1 VKPARDPIMRGQP
14 GSVESLYLD
23 LLKRS
28 LTALDAG
35 PTLSLIEPIGQ
46 GFLRRA
52 LYGPVRALLNLTG
65 LALIRRIPAAQ
76 RAEGRDWPLGGDTMI
91 GIKRLDNLQE
101 CIADIVQSEVPGDLL
116 EAGVWR
122 GGAAIFMR
130 AALKVHGDSGRIV
143 WAADS
148 FQGLPAPDP
157 SRYPADAGDQHH
169 VARALVIS
177 LDEVKANFERYGL
190 LDEQVRFLP
199 GWFRDTLP
207 SAPVERLALLRLDG
221 DMYESTMLALNH
233 LYAKLECGG
242 YVIVDD
248 YGNERLPA
256 CRQAVDDYRAEHH
269 ITEPIVRIDW
279 TGAYWKRER

>member
-1 VKPARDPIMRGQP
+1 MMLP

-46 GFLRRA
+46 GSFRQA
-52 LYGPVRALLNLTG
+52 LYGPVRRLLNLSG
-65 LALIRRIPAAQ
+65 LALIRRVPAAW
-76 RAEGRDWPLGGDTMI
+76 RAEGRDWPLSGETMI

-101 CIADIVQSEVPGDLL
+101 CIADIVQSDVPGDLL

-130 AALKVHGDSGRIV
+130 AALKVYGESGRTV

-157 SRYPADAGDQHH
+157 SRHPADNGDLHH
-169 VARALVIS
+169 LARALAVS

-190 LDEQVRFLP
+190 LDEHVRFLP
-199 GWFRDTLP
+199 GFFRDTLP

-221 DMYESTMLALNH
+221 DMYESTMLTLHH
-233 LYAKLECGG
+233 LYAKVECGG

-248 YGNERLPA
+248 YGNDQLPA
-256 CRQAVDDYRAEHH
+256 CRQAVDDYRAEHS
-269 ITEPIVRIDW
+269 IAEPIVRIDW

>member
-1 VKPARDPIMRGQP
+1 MRAEL
-14 GSVESLYLD
+14 GSVESLYLN

-35 PTLSLIEPIGQ
+35 STISMLEPIGQ
-46 GFLRRA
+46 GAWGRA
-52 LYGPVRALLNLTG
+52 LYAPFRGLLNLTG
-65 LALIRRIPAAQ
+65 LALVRRIPAAQ
-76 RAEGRDWPLGGDTMI
+76 RAEGRDWPLGGVTMV

-101 CIADIVQSEVPGDLL
+101 CIADIVDSQVPGDLF

-130 AALKVHGDSGRIV
+130 AALKVFGDSDRKV

-148 FQGLPAPDP
+148 FQGLPLPDAL
-157 SRYPADAGDQHH
+157 RYPADAGDPHH
-169 VARALVIS
+169 LAAALAIH
-177 LDEVKANFERYGL
+177 LEEVKANFERYGL
-190 LDEQVRFLP
+190 LDDRVHFLA

-207 SAPVERLALLRLDG
+207 SAPVEKLALLRLDG
-221 DMYESTMLALNH
+221 DMYESTMLPLEH

-242 YVIVDD
+242 YLIVDD

-256 CRQAVDDYRAEHH
+256 CRQAVDDFRARHS
-269 ITEPIVRIDW
+269 ISEPIVRIDW
-279 TGAYWKRER
+279 TGVYWKRER